1 MTLRA
6 PLPLLEEGREGGT
19 VLVGSGGCATTSACC
34 HACKHFICI
43 DFNGVAALNECSF
56 KDFTT
61 HSREK

>member
-6 PLPLLEEGREGGT
+6 PLSLLEEGRVGGT
-19 VLVGSGGCATTSACC
+19 VGGAEACATTSACC

-43 DFNGVAALNECSF
+43 DFNGVAALHECSF
-56 KDFTT
+56 KDFTA